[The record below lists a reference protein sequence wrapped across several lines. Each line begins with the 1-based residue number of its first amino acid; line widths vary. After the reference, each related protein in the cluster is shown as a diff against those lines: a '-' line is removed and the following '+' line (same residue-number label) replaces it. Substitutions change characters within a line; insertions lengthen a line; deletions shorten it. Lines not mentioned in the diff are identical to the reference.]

1 MCGISAYIG
10 NNEAGPILVE
20 SLRKMEYRGYDSAG
34 IATIAEEKLIVKKHI
49 GRLEQI
55 LDKVDM
61 ENTPGKI
68 GISHTRWATHG
79 EVNILNTHPHVSCN
93 SDIAIAHNAI
103 IDNYQELLEELQK
116 KGHKILTET
125 DSEIIV
131 HLLEEN
137 YKKSND
143 EIKAVQ
149 NTVKNLKGSF
159 ALVAIFKNNPNK
171 VIGAKKDAPLIIG
184 IDKEQNFIASDV
196 LAFIKFT
203 DRVIFLEDEEL
214 AIITKDSVKVTKF
227 DGSVVKKKKT
237 HVSFGAANI
246 SKEEFAHHTIKEIK
260 EQNNTIIESTKQDNK
275 AVEKFIE
282 NITKSKAV
290 YITACGS
297 SYHAGLIFRQLLM
310 KMCKIPAQAFLSSES
325 HEYIDIIDKDSV
337 IICLSQSGETADLL
351 DVIKHSKKKGAKILS
366 IVNTKGSSVS
376 RLSDV
381 ELQIKCGPEIG
392 VAATKSFTSELIVIY
407 NIILRISHFK
417 GNSLSTLS
425 KSVDKIMEEKNLKE
439 IIEFMKEAK
448 DVYYV
453 GRGIHYPIALEGALK
468 LKELSYIHAEGMAAG
483 ELKHGTLALIDERTP
498 VVVINPEDETYND
511 TLNNVSEM
519 KARGAI
525 IIGISNKNSKLYDH
539 FIELPKLDHILY
551 PIIEIIPLQ
560 LFAYYTAVERQNNP
574 DYPRN
579 LAKSVTVK

>member
-10 NNEAGPILVE
+10 NNKAGPILVE

-34 IATIAEEKLIVKKHI
+34 IATISEEKLIVKKNT

-61 ENTPGKI
+61 ENISGNI
-68 GISHTRWATHG
+68 GIAHTRWATHG
-79 EVNILNTHPHVSCN
+79 KVNILNTHPHVSCN
-93 SDIAIAHNAI
+93 SEIAIAHNGI
-103 IDNYQELLEELQK
+103 IDNYQKLLEELQNK
-116 KGHKILTET
+116 DHKILTET

-137 YKKSND
+137 YKKDND
-143 EIKAVQ
+143 EIKAFQ

-159 ALVAIFKNNPNK
+159 ALVAIFKNNPNM

-184 IDKEQNFIASDV
+184 TDKKQNFIASD
-196 LAFIKFT
+196 KFT
-203 DRVIFLEDEEL
+203 DKVIFLDDEEI
-214 AIITKDSVKVTKF
+214 AIITKKSVQITKF
-227 DGSVVKKKKT
+227 DGTIIKKKKT

-260 EQNNTIIESTKQDNK
+260 EQNNTILESTKQNNK
-275 AVEKFIE
+275 SMEKFIE
-282 NITKSKAV
+282 GITNAKAI
-290 YITACGS
+290 YITGCGS

-310 KMCKIPAQAFLSSES
+310 RMCKISAQAFLSSES
-325 HEYIDIIDKDSV
+325 HEYVDIIDKDSAIV
-337 IICLSQSGETADLL
+337 CLSQSGETADLL
-351 DVIKHSKKKGAKILS
+351 DIIKSSKKKGAKILS
-366 IVNTKGSSVS
+366 IINTRGSSVS
-376 RLSDV
+376 RLSDT
-381 ELQIKCGPEIG
+381 ELELKCGPEIG

-407 NIILRISHFK
+407 SIILRMAHFK
-417 GNSLSTLS
+417 GNSLSTIS
-425 KSVDKIMEEKNLKE
+425 KSVHKIMEEKNIKE
-439 IIEFMKEAK
+439 IIQIMKEAK

-453 GRGIHYPIALEGALK
+453 GRGVHYPIALEGALK

-511 TLNNVSEM
+511 TLNNISEM
-519 KARGAI
+519 KARGAK
-525 IIGISNKNSKLYDH
+525 IIGISNKNSQLYDH
-539 FIELPKLDHILY
+539 FIELPQLDHVLY